1 MTEPQ
6 LIQTKS
12 ISKIYRRGPQEIR
25 AVDEVSIAIP
35 RGDFVGIVGSS
46 GSGKSTL
53 LNLLAGLDTPTSGSI
68 EIDGVSLLTR
78 SRRELSS
85 YRAHRVGMVFQAFN
99 LISHFTAVQN
109 VSAALWFNRTP
120 SSERLK
126 LAGQMLARLGLAE
139 RATHRPSDLSG
150 GEQQRVALARAIV
163 KNPEI
168 LFADEPTGNL
178 DEVNSRQIIELLAEL
193 NRGGLT
199 VVMVTHNLELAR
211 QYARRVITM
220 HYGKVTHDT
229 AEGRAL

>member
-12 ISKIYRRGPQEIR
+12 ISKVYRRGPQEIR
-25 AVDEVSIAIP
+25 AVDEVSITIP

-53 LNLLAGLDTPTSGSI
+53 LNLLAGLDTPTSGTI

-78 SRRELSS
+78 SRRELSN

-109 VSAALWFNRTP
+109 VSAALWFNHTP

-211 QYARRVITM
+211 QYARRVVTM

-229 AEGRAL
+229 AEGGAV

>member
-25 AVDEVSIAIP
+25 AVDDVSIAIP

-85 YRAHRVGMVFQAFN
+85 YRANRVGMVFQAFN

-229 AEGRAL
+229 AEGSAL

>member
-1 MTEPQ
+1 
-6 LIQTKS
+6 
-12 ISKIYRRGPQEIR
+12 
-25 AVDEVSIAIP
+25 
-35 RGDFVGIVGSS
+35 
-46 GSGKSTL
+46 
-53 LNLLAGLDTPTSGSI
+53 
-68 EIDGVSLLTR
+68 
-78 SRRELSS
+78 
-85 YRAHRVGMVFQAFN
+85 MVFQAFN

-109 VSAALWFNRTP
+109 VSAALCFNHTP

-139 RATHRPSDLSG
+139 RATHKPSDLSG

-229 AEGRAL
+229 AEGGAE